1 MLKKTTIVIV
11 LLFLTLAFSM
21 INQEIYYASAND
33 PTKLLLIAG
42 SPSVLADNSTYRC
55 IFVQLQDSS
64 GKIARAQQDITI
76 GLSSSLTIVGTV
88 DSSIIIP
95 KGETFATANFTSTFY
110 PGTTTISASATAFV
124 TVLSTITTV
133 GPIPSTIGVYG
144 FPSTLPSDGNSY
156 PAIMVQLQDSTG
168 APARAPQGG
177 VQIALTCS
185 DTAVGTVTPSVTI
198 LEGQTYVVASFSTS
212 TKAQTDAK
220 IVNATVTAMSQ
231 GYSSN
236 QVTITTTPVA
246 LNPTKLKIF
255 TGPSKVL
262 ADQNSYRQIAVQLQ
276 NATGFAAKGFED
288 TIVNIASNDSSVGQI
303 DSVEIAAS
311 QNYALATLTTT
322 YKAGNVNITAAA
334 NNFPSTY
341 QTISTFG
348 FIASKLAIYS
358 LPPSLPS
365 DGNTYQTIQVQLQD
379 TLGRP
384 AKSTGAEANIKLFSS
399 QPTVAAVSSMLTI
412 PIGKSTALGNLTLTY
427 SPGNTTITAQAS
439 GYTTG
444 QTTLSTYLID
454 SYTLSATAGLNGA
467 ITPNGTIT
475 ALLGTNQLFNITAN
489 TGYHISDISLDN
501 LFQSVSSSLTLNNIT
516 QPHTIVANFAK
527 NTYNLN
533 VTQTP
538 NGQISPGT
546 STINYGDTPTFT
558 ITPNEGYYITNI
570 TANGKSISVNS
581 TSGQTYQF
589 GSVTADTSLTA
600 SFAIKK
606 FTIQVTQTVNGTIT
620 PGSTTVSY
628 NDSQTF
634 TITPQNGCHIVDVLV
649 NRKSIGPVNT
659 YVAQNIQSVTT
670 ISAVFAKD
678 SEPTPTPSP
687 PASPTPTP
695 KPATIKATTE
705 NGTKINLLV
714 AGNMT
719 SQQITN
725 LEITTSPSSKT
736 ITVSFNVK
744 GTNGDEG
751 IGNFTIPKSAVDFG
765 TAPKVYVDNVQTA
778 DQGYC
783 QDESNYYV
791 WFTTHFSSHEVSIV
805 FSESVSK
812 AELLSQNTIYL
823 VVAIASVLT
832 TVSGFVIYKKREDLK
847 AKFENIRLFK

>member
-1 MLKKTTIVIV
+1 VIVI
-11 LLFLTLAFSM
+11 LFLTLVFSM
-21 INQEIYYASAND
+21 VIRDTYGGSAND
-33 PTKLLLIAG
+33 PTKLCLLTG
-42 SPSVLADNSTYRC
+42 SPSVLADNSTYQC

-88 DSSIIIP
+88 DSSIIIT
-95 KGETFATANFTSTFY
+95 KGETFASANFTSTFY

-156 PAIMVQLQDSTG
+156 PAIMVQLQDSTR

-177 VQIALTCS
+177 VQIALTSS
-185 DTAVGTVTPSVTI
+185 DTSVGTVTPSVTI
-198 LEGQTYVVASFSTS
+198 LEGQTYAVASFSTS
-212 TKAQTDAK
+212 TKAQTGSK
-220 IVNATVTAMSQ
+220 TENATVTAMSQ

-262 ADQNSYRQIAVQLQ
+262 ADQNSYKQIAIQLQ
-276 NATGFAAKGFED
+276 NATGFAAKGSED

-303 DSVEIAAS
+303 DSLEILAG

-322 YKAGNVNITAAA
+322 YKAGNVNISAAA
-334 NNFPSTY
+334 NNFPLTF

-348 FIASKLAIYS
+348 FIASKLAIYC

-365 DGNTYQTIQVQLQD
+365 DGNIYQAIQVQLQD
-379 TLGRP
+379 TLGRA

-399 QPTVAAVSSMLTI
+399 QPAVAAVSSMLTI
-412 PIGKSTALGNLTLTY
+412 PIGKSTVLGNLTLTY
-427 SPGNTTITAQAS
+427 SLGNTTITAQAS

-454 SYTLSATAGLNGA
+454 SYTLFASAGLNGA
-467 ITPNGTIT
+467 ITPNGTI
-475 ALLGTNQLFNITAN
+475 AAMLGTSKLFNIAAN
-489 TGYHISDISLDN
+489 IGYHIADVTLDN
-501 LFQSVSSSLTLNNIT
+501 FSQGAASSYTLSNIT
-516 QPHTIVANFAK
+516 QPHTIVANFAI
-527 NTYNLN
+527 NTYNLS
-533 VTQTP
+533 VTQTT

-570 TANGKSISVNS
+570 TANGKSIPVNS
-581 TSGQTYQF
+581 TSGQTFQF
-589 GSVTADTSLTA
+589 GPVTADGSLTV

-606 FTIQVTQTVNGTIT
+606 FTLQVTQVANGTIT
-620 PGSTTVSY
+620 PGTTTVSY

-649 NRKSIGPVNT
+649 NGKSIGPVSS
-659 YVAQNIQSVTT
+659 YVAQNIQSATT
-670 ISAVFAKD
+670 ISAVFATD
-678 SEPTPTPSP
+678 SEPTPTPAPSP
-687 PASPTPTP
+687 TPSPTPTP
-695 KPATIKATTE
+695 TSKPATINATTE
-705 NGTKINLLV
+705 NGIIINLSV
-714 AGNMT
+714 TGNMT

-725 LEITTSPSSKT
+725 LQITSSPSSKT

-765 TAPKVYVDNVQTA
+765 TAPKVYIDNAQAT

-791 WFTTHFSSHEVSIV
+791 WFATHFSSHEVCIV
-805 FSESVSK
+805 FSAPVSK
-812 AELLSQNTIYL
+812 AEMLSQNTIYI
-823 VVAIASVLT
+823 VAAVATVLA
-832 TVSGFVIYKKREDLK
+832 TVSGFVIYKKRENLK
-847 AKFENIRLFK
+847 AKFENIRIFK